1 QLDEAHLSQLPFNIQ
16 ESKLISYGGAYAPAD
31 PRNPV
36 SVISAAMR
44 DGLRELHS
52 HLRYL
57 DLPVYDAV
65 RCPKPERISDGLPP
79 KQDSSNADKADDSD
93 TIVVLCPFNFEY
105 KDRWLQISSRLL
117 DQYPTKRIV
126 RMIDIVSPRLVGQAL
141 YEQIRWAKTCVVD
154 WTYWRPNV
162 FFELGVRLACSDTG
176 PICLLDRTDPADPG
190 RTTLTQAP
198 NLMQKRQLIEL
209 FAPRLY
215 QFTPAGASKEERDTA
230 DDDF

>member
-1 QLDEAHLSQLPFNIQ
+1 
-16 ESKLISYGGAYAPAD
+16 
-31 PRNPV
+31 
-36 SVISAAMR
+36 
-44 DGLRELHS
+44 
-52 HLRYL
+52 
-57 DLPVYDAV
+57 
-65 RCPKPERISDGLPP
+65 
-79 KQDSSNADKADDSD
+79 
-93 TIVVLCPFNFEY
+93 
-105 KDRWLQISSRLL
+105 
-117 DQYPTKRIV
+117 
-126 RMIDIVSPRLVGQAL
+126 
-141 YEQIRWAKTCVVD
+141 TCVVD

-230 DDDF
+230 DDDFARIFESHEALRKKRAAFVPNTALAHDATYRLLVQEFDWNQERVNLRPDQLLRASAEADIGRDEQRSG